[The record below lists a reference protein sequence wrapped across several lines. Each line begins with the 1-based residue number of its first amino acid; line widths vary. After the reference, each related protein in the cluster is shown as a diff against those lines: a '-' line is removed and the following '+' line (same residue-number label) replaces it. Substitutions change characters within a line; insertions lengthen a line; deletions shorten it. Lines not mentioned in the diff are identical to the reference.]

1 MITPGKLYKRLV
13 AAEHFQAWKGG
24 GGGLIFHSAIRM
36 PLLRFSKMP
45 FAFFG
50 TSKPLCPP
58 CSAAYER
65 KELSWST
72 FIIYNFIYYLS
83 QPIRLK
89 SLFSKKKKK
98 KKTINFKIKIMEEL
112 TGQTIIHGLN
122 FFI

>member
-1 MITPGKLYKRLV
+1 
-13 AAEHFQAWKGG
+13 
-24 GGGLIFHSAIRM
+24 
-36 PLLRFSKMP
+36 MP
-45 FAFFG
+45 FALFFG

-65 KELSWST
+65 KELSST

-89 SLFSKKKKK
+89 SLFSKKKK
-98 KKTINFKIKIMEEL
+98 TINFKIKIKEEL

-122 FFI
+122 LFI